1 MAQRYESQCVQC
13 GFPCRYEACPNYK
26 VRMLICDFCNDEV
39 DRLYKYDSS
48 TELCEECLLKEFEV
62 IE

>member
-1 MAQRYESQCVQC
+1 MAQRYESQCVNC

-26 VRMLICDFCNDEV
+26 VRILECDRCGSEEDK
-39 DRLYKYDSS
+39 LYDYGG
-48 TELCEECLLKEFEV
+48 EEICEECLLKEFEV